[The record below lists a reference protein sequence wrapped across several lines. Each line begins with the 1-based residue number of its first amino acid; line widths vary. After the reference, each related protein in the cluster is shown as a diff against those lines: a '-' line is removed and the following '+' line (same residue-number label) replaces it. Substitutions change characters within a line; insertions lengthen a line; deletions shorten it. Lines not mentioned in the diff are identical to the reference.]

1 VCLAFWGAL
10 RLSELHQL
18 SPENINFETGD
29 YTLKYTKGDK
39 PRQGVL
45 PLWLC
50 ARLWTWIKYNRP
62 EVDGRTAAFNQGVAE
77 ARARLEVEASKKL
90 KTGTASQRERYVHR
104 ELMLYIKH
112 ELASPLFGVKYQAIQ
127 KAIMRLP
134 AHVRANVAP
143 DSEEMKL
150 LRDVVMSPH
159 TLRHSFARHWLQNG
173 GDIGRLSQLMGH
185 GSVAITIDNYGR
197 FNMKGVREEYQKI
210 TGGS

>member
-1 VCLAFWGAL
+1 MVKSLRVDYLEFNQFKAIAQFLDKSDNERLYLEVCLAFWGAL

-112 ELASPLFGVKYQAIQ
+112 ELASHQPRF
-127 KAIMRLP
+127 RP
-134 AHVRANVAP
+134 VR
-143 DSEEMKL
+143 
-150 LRDVVMSPH
+150 
-159 TLRHSFARHWLQNG
+159 
-173 GDIGRLSQLMGH
+173 
-185 GSVAITIDNYGR
+185 
-197 FNMKGVREEYQKI
+197 
-210 TGGS
+210 